1 MGMRKLLCFGSL
13 NIDYTYTVPHF
24 VTPGETLPAER
35 MQIFSGGKG
44 LNQSVALARAG
55 LDVSLAGAIGED
67 GRFLLEQLHA
77 AGVDTRHVSVLSQV
91 RTGHAIIQNDPSG
104 DNCILV
110 YGGANHCTTREQAD
124 RALADF
130 GPGDML
136 VVQNEINDL
145 DYILRAADAAGLTIA
160 MTPAPMTDAVR
171 RLPLDCV
178 DYLFLNEIEGG
189 QLLNGEIDP
198 EEEPIRAARE
208 LRRRY
213 GPGAVI
219 LTLGEQGAVYAD
231 SREECRQAAIPAQAV
246 DTTGAG
252 DTFMGY
258 FLAGRF
264 EEMSVREAMAYA
276 SQAAA
281 IAITRHGASP
291 AIPTRDEVR
300 AAMAR

>member
-24 VTPGETLPAER
+24 VTPGETLPAEG

-130 GPGDML
+130 SAGDML

-145 DYILRAADAAGLTIA
+145 DYILRAADAAGLAIA

-198 EEEPIRAARE
+198 EAEPIRAARE

-231 SREECRQAAIPAQAV
+231 GREECRQAAIPAQAV

-258 FLAGRF
+258 FLAGCF
-264 EEMSVREAMAYA
+264 EEMSVREAMVYA

-300 AAMAR
+300 AAMAQ

>member
-1 MGMRKLLCFGSL
+1 MDMRKLLCFGSL

-24 VTPGETLPAER
+24 VTPGETLPAEE
-35 MQIFSGGKG
+35 MQVFSGGKG

-67 GRFLLEQLHA
+67 GRFLLEQLRA

-130 GPGDML
+130 SPGDML

-145 DYILRAADAAGLTIA
+145 DYILRAADAAGLAIA

-231 SREECRQAAIPAQAV
+231 GREECRQAAIPAQAV

-258 FLAGRF
+258 FLAGCF
-264 EEMSVREAMAYA
+264 EEMSVREAMVYA

-291 AIPTRDEVR
+291 AIPPRDEVR
-300 AAMAR
+300 AAMAQ

>member
-24 VTPGETLPAER
+24 VTPGETLPAEG

-67 GRFLLEQLHA
+67 GRFLLEQLRA

-130 GPGDML
+130 SPGDML

-145 DYILRAADAAGLTIA
+145 DYILRAADAAGLAIA

-198 EEEPIRAARE
+198 EEEPVRAARE

-231 SREECRQAAIPAQAV
+231 GREECRQAAIPAQAV

-258 FLAGRF
+258 FLAGCF
-264 EEMSVREAMAYA
+264 EEMSVREAMVYA

-300 AAMAR
+300 AAMAQ